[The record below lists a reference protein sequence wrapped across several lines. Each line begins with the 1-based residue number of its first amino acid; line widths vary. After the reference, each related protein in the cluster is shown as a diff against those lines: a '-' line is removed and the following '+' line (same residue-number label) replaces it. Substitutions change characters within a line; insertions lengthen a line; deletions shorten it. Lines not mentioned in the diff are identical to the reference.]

1 MSSYIV
7 TINNVKYEVSKA
19 ELDDLDIV
27 ERNHQFHIIHKNH
40 SHISKCLSING
51 KELRIVVDGVEYDV
65 EIMDEVDQMVA
76 KLGMDQLSQAVIR
89 DIKAPMP
96 GLILDIL
103 VKPGQDIKAGDPLL
117 ILEAMKMENVIKA
130 PADSTVKELNKK
142 KGDSVDKGEILISML

>member
-1 MSSYIV
+1 LSSYTV

-19 ELDDLDIV
+19 DLDSLDIV
-27 ERNHQFHIIHKNH
+27 ERNGQFHIIHENH
-40 SHISKCLSING
+40 AHTSKCLSING
-51 KELRIVVDGVEYDV
+51 KALRLLVDGVTYDA
-65 EIMDEVDQMVA
+65 EIMDSVDQMVA
-76 KLGMDQLSQAVIR
+76 ELGMDQLAQTVVK

-103 VKPGQDIKAGDPLL
+103 VEQGQEIKAGDPML

-130 PADSTVKELNKK
+130 SSDCIVDTINKN

>member
-1 MSSYIV
+1 M
-7 TINNVKYEVSKA
+7 
-19 ELDDLDIV
+19 
-27 ERNHQFHIIHKNH
+27 
-40 SHISKCLSING
+40 
-51 KELRIVVDGVEYDV
+51 VDGVEYDV